1 NHRRQVCGQS
11 SGKLKIFDLGV
22 DERATVGEAQGL
34 EHHFPEEGGEF
45 EEFGAEMNPQAAEY
59 STPSSGARLRR

>member
-1 NHRRQVCGQS
+1 
-11 SGKLKIFDLGV
+11 LKIFDLGV